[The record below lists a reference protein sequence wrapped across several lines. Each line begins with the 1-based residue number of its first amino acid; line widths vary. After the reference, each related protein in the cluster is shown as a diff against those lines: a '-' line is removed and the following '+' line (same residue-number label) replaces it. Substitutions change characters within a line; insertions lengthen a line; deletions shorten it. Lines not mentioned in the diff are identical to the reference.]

1 MTTRENPNHR
11 KFNYGL
17 QRIIAE
23 SVAETL
29 NETDLQAAV
38 TLRDAVE
45 KAKAR
50 STSRGK
56 ATAQAL
62 GADRPAKA
70 GNRTTASR

>member
-11 KFNYGL
+11 KLNYGL

-29 NETDLQAAV
+29 NETDLQTAV

-45 KAKAR
+45 RAKAR

-56 ATAQAL
+56 ETAQAL
-62 GADRPAKA
+62 GADRPAK
-70 GNRTTASR
+70 GGDRTTASR

>member
-1 MTTRENPNHR
+1 MTTREIPNHR
-11 KFNYGL
+11 KLNYGL

-29 NETDLQAAV
+29 NETDLQTAV

-45 KAKAR
+45 RAKAR

-62 GADRPAKA
+62 RANRPAKS
-70 GNRTTASR
+70 GNRTTAPR

>member
-1 MTTRENPNHR
+1 MTTREYPNHR
-11 KFNYGL
+11 KLNYGL

-23 SVAETL
+23 SVTETL

-45 KAKAR
+45 RAKAR
-50 STSRGK
+50 STPRGK
-56 ATAQAL
+56 ATAQPL
-62 GADRPAKA
+62 GEDRPAKG